1 MPPSAYHQQDNMSL
15 FSNALITKKIH
26 VNIQNIGSNIK
37 HTLEKMIAADIEGKC
52 IVEGFVKNGSVK
64 IMTYSSGLVQGASI
78 TFEVVYECSICSP
91 VEGMSI
97 RCIAKNITK
106 AGIRAETQDSP
117 SPVVIFVARDHHY
130 TTPYFS
136 DVKENEEIVVKVIGQ
151 RYELNDKYISIIAEL
166 VPKQGQGQGQRQ
178 GQEKIK
184 EKIKERVKPKQIV
197 AKKKVKLIAVEV
209 EPVIAVEPAEVEPV
223 EVPVEIIATASTGT
237 SATGTS
243 ATGTGTSAT
252 GTGTSATGTGTS
264 ATGTSATGTSATGT
278 SAKTKPKRK
287 TRLILED

>member
-1 MPPSAYHQQDNMSL
+1 MSL

-97 RCIAKNITK
+97 TCIAKNITK
-106 AGIRAETQDSP
+106 AGIRAETNDSP

-130 TTPYFS
+130 STPYFS

-166 VPKQGQGQGQRQ
+166 VPKQGQGQ
-178 GQEKIK
+178 EKEK

-197 AKKKVKLIAVEV
+197 AKKKVKLVAVEV
-209 EPVIAVEPAEVEPV
+209 EPVITVEPVEVEPV
-223 EVPVEIIATASTGT
+223 EVPVEIVATASTT
-237 SATGTS
+237 ASTASTASTAAS
-243 ATGTGTSAT
+243 TTASTQA
-252 GTGTSATGTGTS
+252 
-264 ATGTSATGTSATGT
+264 
-278 SAKTKPKRK
+278 KPKRK